1 VPTAIKFE
9 PAAMPCTYVVGVA
22 EDIHTETITPE
33 TSFFYYYLSA
43 EQIRPGEGGLF
54 VRVRGNAREMVEP
67 VRQRLQAE
75 MPGTS
80 YVTVTRLG
88 ANIENVTRSWV
99 MGATVFTAFGLLAL
113 LLAAVGLYS
122 VIAYNVA
129 QRKHELA
136 VRVALGA
143 AWRDVVRLVVAEGV
157 RFALFGVVAGGIA
170 ALYAARWI
178 APLLFNQSPRDPLV
192 FGGVAGMLMLV
203 AVGASAI
210 PALRGARVEPN
221 TALRAETG

>member
-1 VPTAIKFE
+1 
-9 PAAMPCTYVVGVA
+9 
-22 EDIHTETITPE
+22 
-33 TSFFYYYLSA
+33 
-43 EQIRPGEGGLF
+43 
-54 VRVRGNAREMVEP
+54 
-67 VRQRLQAE
+67 

-80 YVTVTRLG
+80 YITVSRLG
-88 ANIENVTRSWV
+88 ANIESVTRSWV

-143 AWRDVVRLVVAEGV
+143 AAIDVLRLVVFEGI
-157 RFALFGVVAGGIA
+157 RFALSGVFVGGTIA
-170 ALYAARWI
+170 LLVGRWI

-192 FGGVAGMLMLV
+192 FGMVIGILLLV

-210 PALRGARVEPN
+210 PAVRGARVQPN
-221 TALRAETG
+221 TVLRTESG